1 MLEIDTLSIN
11 KRIFNPNE
19 SDQSKSIGIW
29 DLTQSSVNYDIEFM
43 NSRKVFRVTSDMV
56 MRPDLISLYQIGDS
70 DYCGSMMKV
79 NGISNPFSIGEGR
92 LLFILSPE
100 MIKKTYNRKKDEISG
115 QSTSQQN
122 SPLDNL
128 KKAQEDKAFKVSP
141 GRKNFLDKTIKN
153 KPPLILPPNVSQPGD
168 RKFTRKGKVFTFAP
182 DAGKGGFNKPLKK

>member
-29 DLTQSSVNYDIEFM
+29 DLTQASVNYNIQFM
-43 NSRKVFRVTSDMV
+43 NSRKVFRVTSDTV

-70 DYCGSMMKV
+70 QYCGSMMKV
-79 NGISNPFSIGEGR
+79 NGISNPFSIDEGR

-100 MIKKTYNRKKDEISG
+100 MIRKTYDKKKDQISG

-122 SPLDNL
+122 TPLDNL
-128 KKAQEDKAFKVSP
+128 KKAQEDKVFKVSP

-168 RKFTRKGKVFTFAP
+168 RKFARKGNVFTFAP
-182 DAGKGGFNKPLKK
+182 DAGKGGFNKPLNK

>member
-1 MLEIDTLSIN
+1 MLEIDTLSVN

>member
-1 MLEIDTLSIN
+1 MLEIDTLSVN

-29 DLTQSSVNYDIEFM
+29 DLTQASVNYDIQFM

-56 MRPDLISLYQIGDS
+56 MRPDLISLYQIGDTQ
-70 DYCGSMMKV
+70 YCGSMMKV
-79 NGISNPFSIGEGR
+79 NGISNPFSIDEGR
-92 LLFILSPE
+92 LLFILSRE
-100 MIKKTYNRKKDEISG
+100 MIIKTYDKKKDQISG

-122 SPLDNL
+122 TPLDNL
-128 KKAQEDKAFKVSP
+128 KRAQEDKVFKVSP

-168 RKFTRKGKVFTFAP
+168 RKFTRKGNVFTFAP
-182 DAGKGGFNKPLKK
+182 DAGKGGFNKPLNK

>member
-1 MLEIDTLSIN
+1 MLEIDTLSVN

-79 NGISNPFSIGEGR
+79 NGISNPFSIDEGR

-100 MIKKTYNRKKDEISG
+100 MIKKTYDRKKDEISG

>member
-153 KPPLILPPNVSQPGD
+153 NPPLILPPNVSQPGD

>member
-1 MLEIDTLSIN
+1 MLEIDTLSVN

-29 DLTQSSVNYDIEFM
+29 DLTQASVNYDIQFM

-79 NGISNPFSIGEGR
+79 NGISNPFSIDEGR

-100 MIKKTYNRKKDEISG
+100 MIRKTYDKKKDQISG

-122 SPLDNL
+122 TPLDNL
-128 KKAQEDKAFKVSP
+128 KKAQEDKVFKVSP

-168 RKFTRKGKVFTFAP
+168 RKFARKGNVFTFAP
-182 DAGKGGFNKPLKK
+182 DAGKGGFNKPLNK

>member
-1 MLEIDTLSIN
+1 MLEIDTLSVN

-29 DLTQSSVNYDIEFM
+29 DLTQASVNYNIQFM
-43 NSRKVFRVTSDMV
+43 NSRKVFRVTSDTV
-56 MRPDLISLYQIGDS
+56 MRPDLISLYQIGDAQ
-70 DYCGSMMKV
+70 YCGSMMKV
-79 NGISNPFSIGEGR
+79 NGISNPFSIDEGR

-100 MIKKTYNRKKDEISG
+100 MIKKTYDKKKDQISG

-122 SPLDNL
+122 SQLDNL
-128 KKAQEDKAFKVSP
+128 KKAQEDKVFKVSP

-168 RKFTRKGKVFTFAP
+168 RKFTRKGNVFTFAP
-182 DAGKGGFNKPLKK
+182 DAGKGGFNKPLEK

>member
-1 MLEIDTLSIN
+1 MLEIDTLSVN

-92 LLFILSPE
+92 LLFIITPQ
-100 MIKKTYNRKKDEISG
+100 MIRKTYDRKKDEVYISYEEIWTVL
-115 QSTSQQN
+115 QSNFYLSLFETKRLTQEWLSEVY
-122 SPLDNL
+122 NL
-128 KKAQEDKAFKVSP
+128 RGVTTVAFGDV
-141 GRKNFLDKTIKN
+141 FLNRCLRSTI
-153 KPPLILPPNVSQPGD
+153 
-168 RKFTRKGKVFTFAP
+168 
-182 DAGKGGFNKPLKK
+182 